1 MDKVVIDIETKNT
14 FSDVGGKQFL
24 NKLDVSFVGVYSYS
38 KDAYFSFFE
47 NQMKELDDFLRQAG
61 LVIGFSI
68 NRFDVPILNKYL
80 TFDLFS
86 VPRVDILD
94 EIEMKIGRRISLD
107 ILAHTNVGFGKT
119 SHGLEAV
126 RFYRE
131 GLLKELE
138 SYCLNDVKVTK
149 EVYDLARRQK
159 YLLVPDRITGNNEK
173 VELDF
178 YEGEMIMK
186 QSLF

>member
-38 KDAYFSFFE
+38 KNAYFSFFE

-68 NRFDVPILNKYL
+68 NRFDV
-80 TFDLFS
+80 
-86 VPRVDILD
+86 R
-94 EIEMKIGRRISLD
+94 
-107 ILAHTNVGFGKT
+107 
-119 SHGLEAV
+119 
-126 RFYRE
+126 
-131 GLLKELE
+131 LLKELE

-178 YEGEMIMK
+178 YEG
-186 QSLF
+186 

>member
-1 MDKVVIDIETKNT
+1 
-14 FSDVGGKQFL
+14 
-24 NKLDVSFVGVYSYS
+24 
-38 KDAYFSFFE
+38 
-47 NQMKELDDFLRQAG
+47 
-61 LVIGFSI
+61 
-68 NRFDVPILNKYL
+68 
-80 TFDLFS
+80 
-86 VPRVDILD
+86 
-94 EIEMKIGRRISLD
+94 MKIGRRISLD